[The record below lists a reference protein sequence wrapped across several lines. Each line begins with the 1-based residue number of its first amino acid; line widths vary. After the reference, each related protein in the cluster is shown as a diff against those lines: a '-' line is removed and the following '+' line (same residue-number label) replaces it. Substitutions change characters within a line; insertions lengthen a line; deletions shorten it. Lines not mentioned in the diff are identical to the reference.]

1 MLVTELVSHPE
12 ISALNAQAL
21 DIIYNI
27 EVTFDVSQP
36 EISALNAVAEANI
49 AIILVTELTSHLE
62 MSALKSDFDAKPL
75 PQPPIFVT

>member
-1 MLVTELVSHPE
+1 MSVTELMSHPV

-21 DIIYNI
+21 DIIYFI

-36 EISALNAVAEANI
+36 EISALNEVAELNI

-62 MSALKSDFDAKPL
+62 MSALKSDFPEKPF
-75 PQPPIFVT
+75 QPPIDVT